1 MSYLKSP
8 YTGMS
13 SLNLSNPMDPLS
25 MHHRL
30 PAYPGKLFLIF
41 SRSYGTLCSAK
52 NLDPS
57 KVS

>member
-30 PAYPGKLFLIF
+30 PAYPGKLLLNFFTIL
-41 SRSYGTLCSAK
+41 
-52 NLDPS
+52 
-57 KVS
+57 